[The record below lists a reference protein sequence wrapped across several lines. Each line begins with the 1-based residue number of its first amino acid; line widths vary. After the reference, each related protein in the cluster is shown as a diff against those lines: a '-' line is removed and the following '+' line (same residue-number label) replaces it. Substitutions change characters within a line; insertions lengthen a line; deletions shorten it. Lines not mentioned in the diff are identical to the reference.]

1 MLVRFRLSVPD
12 RPGMLG
18 RVASAIGTAGADIV
32 SVDVLESSS
41 GRALDDVL
49 AQIRDAHEVER
60 VRRALL
66 GVSGVQVIAVQHPV
80 PPASGHTE
88 LELLAQ
94 VTAQIVTRQVGAADQ
109 GLRTL
114 VDGAPGALGADWAV
128 LMEFAV
134 PHEPGVVIGMSP
146 RCPGADHAQ
155 FGTPL
160 RLATVRVGPPHS
172 DDPYAG
178 AALVPLGSR
187 PLGLLLVRETG
198 PAYHR
203 AELWR
208 LEQFGKV
215 VGAAQS

>member
-1 MLVRFRLSVPD
+1 MLARFRISVPD

-18 RVASAIGTAGADIV
+18 KVASAIGAAGGDIV
-32 SVDVLESSS
+32 KVDVLEASS

-49 AQIRDAHEVER
+49 AEVRDADDAER
-60 VRRALL
+60 VRRSLI
-66 GVSGVQVIAVQHPV
+66 GVSGVQVVAVQHPV

-94 VTAQIVTRQVGAADQ
+94 VTAQVVGGAPSGTDQ

-128 LMEFAV
+128 LLKFAE
-134 PHEPGVVIGMSP
+134 PHEPGVVVAMSP
-146 RCPGADHAQ
+146 HCPGADHARI
-155 FGTPL
+155 TAPL
-160 RLATVRVGPPHS
+160 RLATVRVTPPHGEE
-172 DDPYAG
+172 PYAG
-178 AALVPLGSR
+178 ATLVPLGGHA
-187 PLGLLLVRETG
+187 LGLLLVRETG

-215 VGAAQS
+215 VGAALG